1 MGVITDETLSKYH
14 ERVEGKTVIITGAE
28 YTLSFMLSREQ
39 TRSSGAGASIGRAT
53 AILFASYG
61 AKVVVADK
69 SLSGVEVTVS
79 EIRCIKGEVVGCV
92 CDVTIW
98 EDVVA
103 MYDLAIQEFGS
114 VDIVVANAGVGEIGG
129 RMMYNPSEGRPVKPL
144 TTTIDVNL
152 TGVLYSYIRLLLDPF
167 TTHIYPERIAV
178 HLAQHYLQLNRPM
191 QDMSSESS
199 SLKSVVLLGSLASWT
214 ALTKAP
220 MYTASKHAVL
230 GLMRSL
236 DASFVSRGLRITS
249 IHPFF
254 AATSMVPNV
263 IRLQLAGIP
272 LAPVPRIA
280 RTILYAATQSDPAC
294 SGAAFWVP
302 DGGALVFMVSREE
315 FKPGVYDDIDRS
327 SNATSVG
334 LIGPKYH
341 MRRIYTITRLLWR
354 ELVIVGGFTT
364 VVGYSI
370 WAGVCHLWCHRR

>member
-1 MGVITDETLSKYH
+1 MGVITDEKLSEHH
-14 ERVEGKTVIITGAE
+14 ERVEGKTVIIT
-28 YTLSFMLSREQ
+28 
-39 TRSSGAGASIGRAT
+39 GAGASIGRAT

-152 TGVLYSYIRLLLDPF
+152 TGVLY
-167 TTHIYPERIAV
+167 TV

-191 QDMSSESS
+191 QDMSPESS

-280 RTILYAATQSDPAC
+280 RTILYAATQSNPAC

-315 FKPGVYDDIDRS
+315 FKPGVYEYIDRS

-334 LIGPKYH
+334 LMGPKYC

-364 VVGYSI
+364 VVGYI
-370 WAGVCHLWCHRR
+370 TWAVHHRLISLEGKKSRVRSVPVVLLLPFMVLVIPSGFE

>member
-272 LAPVPRIA
+272 LTPVPRIA

-327 SNATSVG
+327 SNATSVYVFMLSTSISNNCLTS
-334 LIGPKYH
+334 LIS
-341 MRRIYTITRLLWR
+341 
-354 ELVIVGGFTT
+354 EV
-364 VVGYSI
+364 
-370 WAGVCHLWCHRR
+370 